1 MVCRSKNKQKV
12 AEGCFLNKTQTGR
25 SKLNVAAPLPYRV
38 VPYLFWRAWGKQ
50 GVSLWALLFPC
61 VWSCLFSFGLQ
72 LLIYKMFTT
81 LLQSIWSQTANM
93 QLPLFDYFFFRVH
106 EKYPFIKYSR
116 WTPVHNGF
124 DLYILLVLFSVKCI
138 KLRLF
143 LSWNKLSFAMNYS
156 LKDLFFFRRKK
167 MCCDVYSSLVFHLPY
182 IYIYM
187 FGLNS
192 SSNTF

>member
-12 AEGCFLNKTQTGR
+12 AEGCFLNETQTGK
-25 SKLNVAAPLPYRV
+25 SKLNVAAPLPYHF

-93 QLPLFDYFFFRVH
+93 QLPLFDFFFKVH

-156 LKDLFFFRRKK
+156 LKELFFFGEKK
-167 MCCDVYSSLVFHLPY
+167 CVAIFIPLWYFTFHIYLDVWSE
-182 IYIYM
+182 
-187 FGLNS
+187 
-192 SSNTF
+192 

>member
-1 MVCRSKNKQKV
+1 MVHLFICPTYGRNGSEPEFQSLVTHCKNALTDWMVCRSKNKQKV

-93 QLPLFDYFFFRVH
+93 QLPLFDYFFFKVH
-106 EKYPFIKYSR
+106 EK
-116 WTPVHNGF
+116 
-124 DLYILLVLFSVKCI
+124 
-138 KLRLF
+138 
-143 LSWNKLSFAMNYS
+143 
-156 LKDLFFFRRKK
+156 
-167 MCCDVYSSLVFHLPY
+167 
-182 IYIYM
+182 
-187 FGLNS
+187 
-192 SSNTF
+192 